1 MIIDPDVLALVVVA
15 SAILAKVFET
25 VKARIAFFWDKLTDE
40 QREIGGLVFVAITG
54 VLMWF
59 TGLDM
64 LPGFSTVTPPLGRV
78 LTCVIAAFG
87 PGAVYD
93 MWMDKP
99 QVPPK

>member
-15 SAILAKVFET
+15 STVLAKVFE
-25 VKARIAFFWDKLTDE
+25 VIKARIAHFWDKLTDD
-40 QREIGGLVFVAITG
+40 QREIGGLVFVIITG

-64 LPGFSTVTPPLGRV
+64 LPGFSAVTPLLGRV

-99 QVPPK
+99 EIPVK